1 MSDKDV
7 TTTTENPTE
16 ALQITAGEIA
26 LVVKIFDTG
35 SERGAWK
42 GEEMS
47 TIGTLRD
54 KLAAIVRAVSPQE
67 ETEKTEEAVEET
79 ASLDENTENDTQ

>member
-1 MSDKDV
+1 
-7 TTTTENPTE
+7 
-16 ALQITAGEIA
+16 
-26 LVVKIFDTG
+26 
-35 SERGAWK
+35 
-42 GEEMS
+42 MS